1 MATPQPKLRV
11 LSDKGMV
18 FTTRFAGAGRDTV
31 ITKSEGPQAP
41 TKPS

>member
-1 MATPQPKLRV
+1 MAAPQPKLRV
-11 LSDKGMV
+11 LSDNGMV

-31 ITKSEGPQAP
+31 ITKPQGRQAP